1 MRFNRHDLIFH
12 FRHTSFFF
20 VLFDGCGEVRW
31 GLGGV
36 GCQNLVDLLGNFEV
50 FADQLRSEKFY
61 GK

>member
-1 MRFNRHDLIFH
+1 MRFDRHDLIFH

-20 VLFDGCGEVRW
+20 VFFDGWGEVRW

-36 GCQNLVDLLGNFEV
+36 GCQNLVDLLGKIEV
-50 FADQLRSEKFY
+50 FTDQLRSEKFY